1 MEQGGKRGNARIH
14 LIKTIH
20 MNNETTIEKG
30 MKAVLFLFFALL
42 LFILMAGAAG

>member
-1 MEQGGKRGNARIH
+1 MEWPGASCFPALY

-20 MNNETTIEKG
+20 MREETMIERG
-30 MKAVLFLFFALL
+30 MKTVLFLFFALL